1 MLIHCNALPLPH
13 TPPPILRSAVNGK
26 SAPSSAYKRKNTAPT
41 TRARR
46 DYYYYYYY
54 YYSSSSYNKSINV
67 VCGARR
73 RARYEEEDG
82 GGEEEYGHN
91 DEIALLESY
100 SESAR
105 DEALL
110 VTAAVD
116 GDDELL
122 LIFKY
127 SCNRVQVNNPV
138 MLKIVTNSTATGVL
152 VVLEL
157 QNCGGSVEK
166 RAAGEAVIQ
175 SIDIV
180 RGPFD
185 PNNIQYLEKGLT
197 WKLSEADCSNPES
210 RRSFFVLLFFIFPL
224 SSSFLDLCHLKM

>member
-1 MLIHCNALPLPH
+1 MLIHCNALLLPH

-54 YYSSSSYNKSINV
+54 YCSSYNKSINV

-116 GDDELL
+116 GDDEQV
-122 LIFKY
+122 LIFKGFS
-127 SCNRVQVNNPV
+127 SCLSSR
-138 MLKIVTNSTATGVL
+138 TAADPSRSVL
-152 VVLEL
+152 PA
-157 QNCGGSVEK
+157 
-166 RAAGEAVIQ
+166 RAVIQ
-175 SIDIV
+175 SIDVV

-197 WKLSEADCSNPES
+197 WEAFRSRLQQPRKYEAPNAPEK
-210 RRSFFVLLFFIFPL
+210 F
-224 SSSFLDLCHLKM
+224 

>member
-1 MLIHCNALPLPH
+1 MLIHCYALPLPH
-13 TPPPILRSAVNGK
+13 TSPPILRSAVIGK

-46 DYYYYYYY
+46 DYYY
-54 YYSSSSYNKSINV
+54 SGCKNINV
-67 VCGARR
+67 VLCGARR
-73 RARYEEEDG
+73 RARYEEEDGGGG

-116 GDDELL
+116 GDDE
-122 LIFKY
+122 
-127 SCNRVQVNNPV
+127 V
-138 MLKIVTNSTATGVL
+138 VL
-152 VVLEL
+152 VFKGFSSCLSSRTAADPSKSVLPA
-157 QNCGGSVEK
+157 
-166 RAAGEAVIQ
+166 RAVIQ
-175 SIDIV
+175 SIDVV

-197 WKLSEADCSNPES
+197 WEAFRSRLQQPKKL
-210 RRSFFVLLFFIFPL
+210 
-224 SSSFLDLCHLKM
+224 